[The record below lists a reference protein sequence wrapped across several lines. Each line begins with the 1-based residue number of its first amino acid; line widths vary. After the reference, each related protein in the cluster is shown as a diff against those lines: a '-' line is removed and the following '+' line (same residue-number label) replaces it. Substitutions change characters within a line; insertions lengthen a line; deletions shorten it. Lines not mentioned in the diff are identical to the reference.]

1 MGYKKIY
8 KLKYNERDS
17 YDCDYTGDAENLISP
32 LNKEFTKRFLTDEL
46 LSNITRELNGN
57 PYQKFHLVLVF
68 DTMLKDKP
76 INDVSVSIEFNSN
89 LTATTAK
96 DYGEKTYTIIRL
108 VNEYLSDLGYHLDS
122 FNNANDFLDKLLED
136 YPDFEE
142 YFNTE
147 TIK

>member
-17 YDCDYTGDAENLISP
+17 YDCDYTGDTENLISP
-32 LNKEFTKRFLTDEL
+32 LNKEFTKRFLTEEL
-46 LSNITRELNGN
+46 LSNINRELNGN
-57 PYQKFHLVLVF
+57 PYQKFHLVLEF

-122 FNNANDFLDKLLED
+122 FNNANDFLDKLIKEHPEFGK
-136 YPDFEE
+136 YFEVE
-142 YFNTE
+142 I
-147 TIK
+147 IK